1 MPIVVLFA
9 SLAVLALSAA
19 GATALWN
26 LQTRDIREAKT
37 NLMTLDLLLAGETER
52 AIQNV
57 DLVLESTQRKIASE
71 GISAAED
78 YARVQADSSTHEFL
92 RTEIAGLP
100 QIKILSLV
108 AADGHLI
115 NFSDAYPVP

>member
-26 LQTRDIREAKT
+26 LQTHDIREAKT

-115 NFSDAYPVP
+115 NFSDA